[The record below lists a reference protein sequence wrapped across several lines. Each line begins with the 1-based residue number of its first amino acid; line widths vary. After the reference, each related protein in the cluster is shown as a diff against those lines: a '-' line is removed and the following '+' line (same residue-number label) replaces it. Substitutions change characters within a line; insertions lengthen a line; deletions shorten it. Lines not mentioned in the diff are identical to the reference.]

1 MKQIRMKDKAL
12 YEALKKL
19 VPNFEKKLR
28 IYSDELRYEDH
39 PHGLSLCWEVQVGPE
54 PIGSEFRSLRLDPNM
69 YELVEEKTNI
79 LLKLESEEDARKLYD
94 ELLKVKAR
102 SASQED
108 SFFKDVRSIELVGDE
123 R

>member
-28 IYSDELRYEDH
+28 IYSDELRYADH

-54 PIGSEFRSLRLDPNM
+54 PIDSEYRSLRLDPNM
-69 YELVEEKTNI
+69 FELVEEKTNI